1 MQVLQQDAQKQIV
14 RSERNAWLPSTG
26 TVLSSPYDRIAA
38 WYDEG
43 IRRGGSLHDLVLPG
57 LVELCGNLQG
67 TEICDL
73 ACGQGVLARRLAEQ
87 GAKVLGVDLS
97 QELLKIAQREERIQP
112 LGIHY
117 LHGDAQHLHGLPDAA
132 FDGVVCNLAL
142 MDIANLSAVA
152 CTVQRILR
160 PGGWLVFA
168 IVHPCAP
175 VSSAQGTLLHA
186 FHDYFDEG
194 FWCSN
199 NLSSVRGRV
208 GAHHRTLSTYL
219 TSFLTVGLVLE
230 RVMEPQATGSFAAS
244 IEGYDRVPVV
254 FIAQWRKGST
264 R

>member
-1 MQVLQQDAQKQIV
+1 MQVLQQKPQKQIV

-26 TVLSSPYDRIAA
+26 AVLSSPYDSIAV

-43 IRRGGSLHDLVLPG
+43 IRRGGSIHDLVLPG

-73 ACGQGVLARRLAEQ
+73 ACGQGVLARRLAEH
-87 GAKVLGVDLS
+87 GAKVLGIDLS
-97 QELLKIAQREERIQP
+97 HELLKIAQREEQIQP
-112 LGIHY
+112 LGISY
-117 LHGDAQHLHGLPDAA
+117 LQGDAQHLHGLPDAA

-142 MDIANLSAVA
+142 MDIANLSSVA
-152 CTVQRILR
+152 CTIQRILR
-160 PGGWLVFA
+160 LGGWFVFA

-186 FHDYFDEG
+186 FHDYFEEG
-194 FWCSN
+194 FWCSSN
-199 NLSSVRGRV
+199 PSSVRGRV
-208 GAHHRTLSTYL
+208 GAYHRTLSTYL
-219 TSFLTVGLVLE
+219 NSFLTVGLVLE
-230 RVMEPQATGSFAAS
+230 RLMEPQATGSFAAR

-254 FIAQWRKGST
+254 FIAQWRKGIS